1 MIAEERSMKWLYA
14 GALAALLLRAV
25 PVSTAFA
32 ACTNPKCTDATG
44 IEKARGMI
52 QSTCGC
58 TREGQTHG
66 KYSKC
71 VKSTLK
77 AANLT
82 ALIPQKPC
90 RKLIMKCE
98 NASICGKLNAAVCCV
113 VKKSG
118 KVKSSIVKSAT
129 KCKKGTACGASLGFY
144 STFDA
149 CTADGTCVGP
159 TTTTTTTSPPTTTF
173 ITATSSTTTSTT
185 TTPTTLP
192 PSCPLRES
200 PGLPSQITLTVPL
213 ASRTNPAT
221 GNGSDLDNG
230 WTGTSHNFP
239 VIGGSSL
246 KYCLTGCD
254 GTTTFQCTGTGS
266 TGAGG
271 ATGSLNGS
279 TFGALLPLLAA
290 NVPVCVV
297 NVYQDATLNGTFN
310 LQTGDA
316 GTAANPNLVRLNSMV
331 YLRTTFPEVCPRCNV
346 PGGGGGIGSV
356 GKCSTTA
363 QNSGADCRVDGEVT
377 VAGKGLYLLS
387 SACTPLGDSP
397 PTTLDIQL
405 PFTTG
410 TATKT
415 GSLPCPDSA
424 GPQTQDDSCG
434 TGSCTASC
442 TGAACNAMNNGQC
455 IDAKGGISQL
465 CCSNSTSTPCF
476 PTKNNGTISRTGSP
490 GTDGQTLVSAATFC
504 IARTNSTLINV
515 TTGLPGPGAVLLPAT
530 VVVTR
535 SP

>member
-1 MIAEERSMKWLYA
+1 MRLSQM
-14 GALAALLLRAV
+14 
-25 PVSTAFA
+25 S
-32 ACTNPKCTDATG
+32 
-44 IEKARGMI
+44 
-52 QSTCGC
+52 S
-58 TREGQTHG
+58 
-66 KYSKC
+66 
-71 VKSTLK
+71 
-77 AANLT
+77 LT
-82 ALIPQKPC
+82 ALALTAGLLSQAHAVSVP
-90 RKLIMKCE
+90 
-98 NASICGKLNAAVCCV
+98 GKKNSCSAVWD
-113 VKKSG
+113 
-118 KVKSSIVKSAT
+118 T
-129 KCKKGTACGASLGFY
+129 GTATATISTTGKPSSLTCTDGDP
-144 STFDA
+144 SCDA
-149 CTADGTCVGP
+149 DGLPNGTCVIDLNACVGQATDGCTP
-159 TTTTTTTSPPTTTF
+159 GTLSSLTFNAPISKKNLLVGFVAPNPATPGCGTGGAISLALRRIPKNPSKTFKRFKPSKPVTLVMKSKGFVNKLRVQCVSSSTPGGTTT
-173 ITATSSTTTSTT
+173 AV
-185 TTPTTLP
+185 
-192 PSCPLRES
+192 CPDRTDS
-200 PGLPSQITLTVPL
+200 PGAPKQITLTVPP
-213 ASRTNPAT
+213 PADPAHPEL

-239 VIGGSSL
+239 VIDGSSL
-246 KYCLTGCD
+246 KYCLSGCD
-254 GTTTFQCTGTGS
+254 GTTTFQCTGTGA
-266 TGAGG
+266 TG
-271 ATGSLNGS
+271 TGSLNGE
-279 TFGALLPLLAA
+279 TFGAPLPLLAA

-297 NVYQDATLNGTFN
+297 NQYHDTTLNGTFN
-310 LQTGDA
+310 LQTGEA
-316 GTAANPNLVRLNSMV
+316 GTAASPNLVHLNSMV

-346 PGGGGGIGSV
+346 PGGAGKIGSQ
-356 GKCSTTA
+356 GTCSNTSKTP
-363 QNSGADCRVDGEVT
+363 GAPCKVDGEVT

-515 TTGLPGPGAVLLPAT
+515 TTGLPGPGALLLPAT
-530 VVVTR
+530 VSV
-535 SP
+535 SK